1 MLVLLAGCSFGSVTS
16 EEAIEE
22 SKEAMEDIESVE
34 IKYKEKETDYTDS
47 GIFQIDFKNDI
58 SRYDFEELEIA
69 IYKEDDKVLIEEPSG
84 DVAEMEEATFNQDFA
99 HRVDFLVDPFD
110 TLEDFDEDFID
121 HFEVE
126 KNKDKDE
133 LILTY
138 VGDEEDEEISNDF
151 GKGYIGFSLY
161 GTEFNDHMDL
171 IEEAIEI
178 NEVSFEMI
186 LDDSNYTIK
195 QMKWNMK
202 YEENDE
208 KMNLKHQYSLSKY
221 DDIKDIEALEKTT
234 TSTSS
239 PGNSDDVDPNEA
251 ASYLDALI
259 QATIFQDA
267 DGFVDASPESMS
279 KEDSE
284 EEGKV
289 QRDFF
294 REIYIENTKGNMD
307 GTGVT
312 DEQVEAL
319 ADAFINALGETAY
332 EIVDA
337 EETGDGAVLVTVSVQ
352 GLDDTKI
359 YADTD
364 DILYELIESGEVT
377 EDNFIDKNMDILTG
391 MYEDADILDAV
402 EVQVNVFKEG
412 DNYLVPSQD
421 EYLIGGFVQ

>member
-161 GTEFNDHMDL
+161 GTEFNDHMEL

-221 DDIKDIEALEKTT
+221 DDIEDIEALEETT

-267 DGFVDASPESMS
+267 DGFVDATPESMS

>member
-1 MLVLLAGCSFGSVTS
+1 MVLLAGCSFGSVTS

-221 DDIKDIEALEKTT
+221 DDIEDIEALEETT

-267 DGFVDASPESMS
+267 DGFVDAAPESMS

-284 EEGKV
+284 EEGEV